1 MYFFQ
6 SRNQTE
12 RQQQQQTLGTQ
23 KPTTILRRIDMMTIR
38 VMPENRIV
46 DKHQAAA
53 KHSIISTILWAE
65 RWANAK
71 ERVRVRVNLNLN
83 LNSQTKRYLYR
94 LG

>member
-6 SRNQTE
+6 SRNQSE
-12 RQQQQQTLGTQ
+12 QQQQALGTQ

-53 KHSIISTILWAE
+53 KDSIISTI
-65 RWANAK
+65 RWAALSECEGESSSSSEFEFEFTN
-71 ERVRVRVNLNLN
+71 
-83 LNSQTKRYLYR
+83 KRYLYR